1 MSSTPPV
8 NRPDPDDL
16 LARIQAQEKQ
26 RERGHLKIFFGYAA
40 GVGKTYAMLEAA
52 HQRKAEGIDVVVGYV
67 ETHQRVETE
76 NMLQGLEVIPPKT
89 ITYRNIDLPEMDI
102 DQVLARKPQLVL
114 VDELAHTNAPGS
126 RHAKRYQDVEE
137 LLTTGI
143 NVYTTLNIQH
153 LESLND
159 VVAQI
164 TGTKVRETI
173 PDSVIDEVTDI
184 ELIDLP
190 TDELLNRLK
199 EGKVYVPEQ
208 AERAIEKFFRQGNLT
223 ALRELTMRR
232 AAERVDDQMLSYME
246 TRAISGPWQAG
257 ERLLVCISPGSV
269 SERLIRT
276 ARRLA
281 DELKAEWSAIYVE
294 TPQQA
299 GISAEQRDRVDR
311 MLRLAEDLGAKSIS
325 LPGQS
330 VVETVTNYARSH
342 NVTKIIIGKS
352 RRSRWEKL
360 LRNSVADELIRQ
372 SGPIDVYFVN
382 SEANPTITQS
392 ERPWQPHRPWRRYL
406 WATALVAVAT
416 GIGALVA
423 PYISPTNLVVIYLLS
438 TVLAAIFLGRGP
450 AVLAS
455 VLSVAA
461 FDYFFVPPHLTLAVT
476 DTEYILTFFGLLAV
490 SLVISYLTAQVREQ
504 AEAAQRREAQTA
516 ALYELGHD
524 LTATVGLEAVAK
536 TIISHIS
543 QTFSREVAIFLPEGG
558 QLKLYSASPGLVVA
572 ENELAVATWTFEH
585 GQLAG
590 RGTDTLPDA
599 SMHYQPLKT
608 TRGVIG
614 VLGVKPA
621 SPNSYM
627 SPDQR
632 RTLDAFV
639 NQVALA
645 IEGARLSEQARQ
657 TELLE
662 ATEKLQTALL
672 NSISHDLRT
681 PLVSITGALS
691 SLDEDSPALDEE
703 VRRSLIDT
711 AREEAERLNRLVG
724 NLLDISR
731 LEAGAMHLHREACDV
746 QELIGSSLEQIG
758 TPLKNRQV
766 KVDIS
771 PKLPLVDVDFVLFSR
786 VLVNV
791 IDNALKYSAPDKP
804 VEIKAHSSSQFLD
817 ISVADRGEG
826 IPVGDLERIF
836 DKFYRVQRPDNV
848 SGTGLGLSISKGI
861 VEAHGG
867 CIQAANRRGGG
878 AIITVRLP
886 LEGTLRSMN
895 DIGLRVLVVDDERAI
910 RRYLH
915 AALNAQGYTVYEA
928 SGGKDAVN
936 MVVADRPDLII
947 LDLGLPDMDG
957 VEVTRQ
963 LREWTHIPIIVLSVR
978 EQESDKI
985 DALDAG
991 ADDYLTKPF
1000 SSGEL
1005 MARMRAALRRSM
1017 DPASEPVFKMDNL
1030 NVDLS
1035 RRQVKVSGEE
1045 ISLTPTEY
1053 DLLRILVQNAGR
1065 VLTHRQLL
1073 RQVWGAAYESEAH
1086 LLRVNMSN
1094 LRRKIEP
1101 DPTRPRYI
1109 ITEPGVGYRLKA
1121 EA

>member
-8 NRPDPDDL
+8 NRPDPDNL
-16 LARIQAQEKQ
+16 LARIQAEDKH
-26 RERGHLKIFFGYAA
+26 RARGHLKIFFGYAA

-76 NMLQGLEVIPPKT
+76 NMLQGLELIPPKS
-89 ITYRNIDLPEMDI
+89 ITYRNINLTELDI
-102 DQVLARKPQLVL
+102 DQVLVRKPQLVL

-137 LLTTGI
+137 LLSAGI
-143 NVYTTLNIQH
+143 NIYTTLNIQH

-164 TGTKVRETI
+164 TGTKVHETI

-199 EGKVYVPEQ
+199 EGKVYIPEQ

-257 ERLLVCISPGSV
+257 ERLLVCVSPGSV

-299 GISAEQRDRVDR
+299 GISSEQRDRVDR
-311 MLRLAEDLGAKSIS
+311 MLRLAEDLGAKSVS

-330 VVETVTNYARSH
+330 VVEAVTNYARSH

-360 LRNSVADELIRQ
+360 LRSSVADELIRQ

-382 SEANPTITQS
+382 SEPNPSTTPH
-392 ERPWQPHRPWRRYL
+392 ERLWQPHRPWRRYL
-406 WATALVAVAT
+406 WATALVALAT
-416 GIGALVA
+416 LIGALVA

-455 VLSVAA
+455 ILSVAA
-461 FDYFFVPPHLTLAVT
+461 FDYFFVPPQLTLAVT

-504 AEAAQRREAQTA
+504 ADAAQRREAQTA

-543 QTFSREVAIFLPEGG
+543 QTFSREVAIFLPIGD
-558 QLKLYSASPGLVVA
+558 QLKLYSASPGLDVA
-572 ENELAVATWTFEH
+572 ENEMAVATWTFEH

-608 TRGVIG
+608 THGVIG

-645 IEGARLSEQARQ
+645 IEGARLTEQARQ
-657 TELLE
+657 AELLE
-662 ATEKLQTALL
+662 ATEKLQAALL

-703 VRRSLIDT
+703 VRRSLIET

-724 NLLDISR
+724 NLLDITR
-731 LEAGAMHLHREACDV
+731 LEAGAMRLHREACDV

-766 KVDIS
+766 NVEIA
-771 PKLPLVDVDFVLFSR
+771 PKLPLVSLDFVLFSR

-791 IDNALKYSAPDKP
+791 IDNALKYSSADQP
-804 VEIKAHSSSQFLD
+804 VEIKARTSHQYLE

-826 IPVGDLERIF
+826 IPVDDLERIF

-867 CIQAANRRGGG
+867 CIQAENRRGGG
-878 AIITVRLP
+878 VSIKIQLP
-886 LEGTLRSMN
+886 LEG
-895 DIGLRVLVVDDERAI
+895 I
-910 RRYLH
+910 RI
-915 AALNAQGYTVYEA
+915 NE
-928 SGGKDAVN
+928 
-936 MVVADRPDLII
+936 
-947 LDLGLPDMDG
+947 
-957 VEVTRQ
+957 
-963 LREWTHIPIIVLSVR
+963 
-978 EQESDKI
+978 
-985 DALDAG
+985 
-991 ADDYLTKPF
+991 
-1000 SSGEL
+1000 
-1005 MARMRAALRRSM
+1005 
-1017 DPASEPVFKMDNL
+1017 
-1030 NVDLS
+1030 
-1035 RRQVKVSGEE
+1035 
-1045 ISLTPTEY
+1045 
-1053 DLLRILVQNAGR
+1053 
-1065 VLTHRQLL
+1065 
-1073 RQVWGAAYESEAH
+1073 
-1086 LLRVNMSN
+1086 
-1094 LRRKIEP
+1094 
-1101 DPTRPRYI
+1101 
-1109 ITEPGVGYRLKA
+1109 
-1121 EA
+1121 

>member
-1 MSSTPPV
+1 MSPMTPAD
-8 NRPDPDDL
+8 RPDPDDL
-16 LARIQAQEKQ
+16 LARIQAEDKQ
-26 RERGHLKIFFGYAA
+26 RAYGHLKIFFGYAA

-52 HQRKAEGIDVVVGYV
+52 HQRKAEGVDVVVGYV
-67 ETHQRVETE
+67 ETHKRVETE
-76 NMLQGLEVIPPKT
+76 NMLKDLEVIPRQT
-89 ITYRNIDLPEMDI
+89 ITYHNIQLSEMDI
-102 DQVLARKPQLVL
+102 DKILKRKPRLVL

-137 LLTTGI
+137 LLAAGI
-143 NVYTTLNIQH
+143 DVYTTLNIQH

-159 VVAQI
+159 VVTQI

-173 PDSVIDEVTDI
+173 PDRVIDEVTDI

-190 TDELLNRLK
+190 TEELLNRLK

-246 TRAISGPWQAG
+246 TRAISGPWAAG
-257 ERLLVCISPGSV
+257 ERLLVCISPGAV

-281 DELKAEWSAIYVE
+281 DELKAEWYAIYVE
-294 TPQQA
+294 TPRQS
-299 GISAEQRDRVDR
+299 GISTQQQDRVDR
-311 MLRLAEDLGAKSIS
+311 MLRLAEDLGAKSVY

-330 VVETVTNYARSH
+330 VAETVVDYARSH

-352 RRSRWEKL
+352 RQKRWYEW
-360 LRNSVADELIRQ
+360 LRGSVADQLIRQ

-382 SEANPTITQS
+382 SEIQPSFKQS
-392 ERPWQPHRPWRRYL
+392 ERIWQPHRPWRRYVWGVTL
-406 WATALVAVAT
+406 VAAATA
-416 GIGALVA
+416 ICALVA

-438 TVLAAIFLGRGP
+438 TVLSAIFLGRGP
-450 AVLAS
+450 AILTS
-455 VLSVAA
+455 FLSVAA
-461 FDYFFVPPHLTLAVT
+461 FDFFFVPPQLTLAVT

-504 AEAAQRREAQTA
+504 ADTAQRREAQTA

-543 QTFSREVAIFLPEGG
+543 QTLSREVAIFLPEGD
-558 QLKLYSASPGLVVA
+558 QLKVYAASQGLVVA

-632 RTLDAFV
+632 RILDAFV

-645 IEGARLSEQARQ
+645 IEGARLAEQARQ

-691 SLDEDSPALDEE
+691 SLEEGSPALDEE
-703 VRRSLIDT
+703 VRRSLIET

-724 NLLDISR
+724 NLLDITR
-731 LEAGAMHLHREACDV
+731 LETGGMHLHREACDV

-758 TPLKNRQV
+758 SPLKNRQV
-766 KVDIS
+766 KVDI
-771 PKLPLVDVDFVLFSR
+771 PAKLPLVSVDFVLFSR

-791 IDNALKYSAPDKP
+791 IDNALKYSPPEKP
-804 VEIKAHSSSQFLD
+804 IEIKARTSNHNLE
-817 ISVADRGEG
+817 ISIADQGEG
-826 IPVGDLERIF
+826 IPVEDFERIF

-848 SGTGLGLSISKGI
+848 SGTGLGLSICKGI

-867 CIQAANRRGGG
+867 NIRAENRRGGG
-878 AIITVRLP
+878 AIFTVQLP
-886 LEGTLRSMN
+886 LEGTG
-895 DIGLRVLVVDDERAI
+895 IDE
-910 RRYLH
+910 
-915 AALNAQGYTVYEA
+915 
-928 SGGKDAVN
+928 
-936 MVVADRPDLII
+936 
-947 LDLGLPDMDG
+947 
-957 VEVTRQ
+957 
-963 LREWTHIPIIVLSVR
+963 
-978 EQESDKI
+978 
-985 DALDAG
+985 
-991 ADDYLTKPF
+991 
-1000 SSGEL
+1000 
-1005 MARMRAALRRSM
+1005 
-1017 DPASEPVFKMDNL
+1017 
-1030 NVDLS
+1030 
-1035 RRQVKVSGEE
+1035 
-1045 ISLTPTEY
+1045 
-1053 DLLRILVQNAGR
+1053 
-1065 VLTHRQLL
+1065 
-1073 RQVWGAAYESEAH
+1073 
-1086 LLRVNMSN
+1086 
-1094 LRRKIEP
+1094 
-1101 DPTRPRYI
+1101 
-1109 ITEPGVGYRLKA
+1109 
-1121 EA
+1121 